1 MGFCPRLKISMMRMG
16 PPQQGHGSR
25 KVSGAISVLGSGV
38 ATRSGCWTQSKAR
51 ILVMLALRAELASR
65 P

>member
-1 MGFCPRLKISMMRMG
+1 MMRMG

-25 KVSGAISVLGSGV
+25 RVSGMTSESDPDALACSG
-38 ATRSGCWTQSKAR
+38 RWTQSKAR
-51 ILVMLALRAELASR
+51 IFVMFALRAELASR